1 MASASFSPLR
11 HRSFALALTS
21 SFVSSTGTWMQTV
34 ALGVYLTETTHD
46 PVWLG
51 LITVAAWTPAIIGSP
66 LGGVIADR
74 WSRQRW
80 IQANNFMM
88 ALSASALATAEI
100 THHLTPELACY
111 LAVVEGFCSAASWAA
126 WQSLLPDLVERDE
139 VLAAVS
145 LSSAQFN
152 LGRIIGPMLAALAL
166 AVGSPGL
173 CFALN
178 AASFIFVVVIFSF
191 VRCALRPKPTTTMRL
206 WGETVAGAR
215 RAWGVKGCRYPILAI
230 ATVGVIASPFIALVP
245 AMAIEV
251 LHAGQT
257 GTALLVG
264 AQGVGAVT
272 GAVTLPALAKRTSR
286 VFVLRA
292 SLATLVVAEVLYGL
306 SPNLTCAALAL
317 AVLGGAYLGT
327 LTGLNTSVQIHAPV
341 RERARILALYTLSL
355 SLSYPLGTLVQSAF
369 AKTWGVRPVTI
380 VAAGLVA
387 VVLLAVSWARPQ
399 FWGEMGSV
407 PAETTKLNLLAD

>member
-1 MASASFSPLR
+1 
-11 HRSFALALTS
+11 
-21 SFVSSTGTWMQTV
+21 
-34 ALGVYLTETTHD
+34 
-46 PVWLG
+46 
-51 LITVAAWTPAIIGSP
+51 
-66 LGGVIADR
+66 
-74 WSRQRW
+74 
-80 IQANNFMM
+80 
-88 ALSASALATAEI
+88 
-100 THHLTPELACY
+100 LTPELACY
-111 LAVVEGFCSAASWAA
+111 LAIGEGLCSSASWAA
-126 WQSLLPDLVERDE
+126 WQSLLRDLVDADE

-152 LGRIIGPMLAALAL
+152 LGRIIGPVLASVAL
-166 AVGSPGL
+166 AVGSPGPL
-173 CFALN
+173 LRLMN